1 MGDAECEGKEKMEKM
16 MKKKKMMREKKKKMG
31 KKKAGAGKK
40 KEGHKKRRDGMKK
53 SMEGKAKI
61 LLAKGRKAKKAAKA
75 PKKKRKPRKKAAK
88 KKTMKKKST
97 KKLVMLE
104 GEEKK
109 EEMKEEKMTL
119 EGLAGCKYA
128 DWDCIKESKADCDED
143 MCDDDDEDCWMEFFK
158 EFRPCKKMDAGCW
171 FGFFIELIELEPKM
185 TDEGKMLG
193 MWGATGCE
201 YMDFEC
207 MGKALEDD
215 EDFGCDEDMACWI
228 ATLIVLPPCE
238 LKDMDCWM
246 AFKKAMMAL
255 AKEEGKKG

>member
-1 MGDAECEGKEKMEKM
+1 MG
-16 MKKKKMMREKKKKMG
+16 
-31 KKKAGAGKK
+31 
-40 KEGHKKRRDGMKK
+40 
-53 SMEGKAKI
+53 
-61 LLAKGRKAKKAAKA
+61 
-75 PKKKRKPRKKAAK
+75 
-88 KKTMKKKST
+88 
-97 KKLVMLE
+97 
-104 GEEKK
+104 KK
-109 EEMKEEKMTL
+109 EEMKEEMTL

-143 MCDDDDEDCWMEFFK
+143 MCDDDDE
-158 EFRPCKKMDAGCW
+158 GCW

-255 AKEEGKKG
+255 AKEEGKKGKKADMEKKAGDAECEGKEKMEKMMKKKKKMRKKKKKMGKKKAGAGKKKE